1 MLSLLLTIVITL
13 YINISPKGA
22 YNFAVKVYQKFPSRK
37 IGKKAFYV
45 ACQLSKKVLKDV
57 MLAEALY
64 KLAVKNTPEE
74 WEASQL
80 CMSFL

>member
-1 MLSLLLTIVITL
+1 VITL